1 MNGGIIMSYSEK
13 LLDAIENQDFSQN
26 KILLKQALDNDEPEV
41 LASLAENLTS
51 YGFTNLSKEVYRSL
65 IAKFPKE
72 DLFKVYLAEILLN
85 DGDDNDGLTLLY
97 NISPDSSAY
106 LDSLLVQADYY
117 QTNGLLETARD
128 KLLQALK
135 LAPEEDAIK
144 FGLAELDYLDGEYEQ
159 ALSLYRDLVKR
170 QKNFGETNLIQR
182 EFQTMAKLGQ
192 YEEASEVIKEH
203 SADILDIDSKYQAG
217 LIMLSVGDDN
227 QAIKYLDDVIDQSPD
242 YVNAY
247 PLLAQAYLHKHDN
260 EQVLR
265 SAQAGLAYNE
275 LDETLYSM
283 GAKAAAN
290 MNELDTAEDLL
301 KKGLKIAPDN
311 SDLLMQLSNLYIH
324 ENKDQEN
331 INLFKDK
338 NDEEVEPQ
346 AHWNMAI
353 SYENLDKSDKAR
365 AEFLLA
371 YPDFQKN
378 PEFLKQMIRFFN
390 VEPNSTDIVKQ
401 LLDRYLELVPEDGE
415 MQDLKNKII
424 KAIIIKYK
432 IKNKK
437 GIQNA

>member
-1 MNGGIIMSYSEK
+1 MSYSEK
-13 LLDAIENQDFSQN
+13 LLDAIENQDFSQD

-51 YGFTNLSKEVYRSL
+51 YGFTNLSKEVYRLL

-85 DGDDNDGLTLLY
+85 DGDDDDGLTLLY

-217 LIMLSVGDDN
+217 LIMLSVGDDD

-242 YVNAY
+242 YVNSY

-415 MQDLKNKII
+415 MQDLYNNLI
-424 KAIIIKYK
+424 
-432 IKNKK
+432 
-437 GIQNA
+437 

>member
-159 ALSLYRDLVKR
+159 ALSLYRDLIKR

-182 EFQTMAKLGQ
+182 EFQTMAKLAQ

-217 LIMLSVGDDN
+217 LIMLSVGDDD

-415 MQDLKNKII
+415 MQDLYNNLI
-424 KAIIIKYK
+424 
-432 IKNKK
+432 
-437 GIQNA
+437 

>member
-1 MNGGIIMSYSEK
+1 MSYSEK

-85 DGDDNDGLTLLY
+85 DGDDNDGLTFLY

-217 LIMLSVGDDN
+217 LIMLSVGDDD

-415 MQDLKNKII
+415 MQDLYNNLI
-424 KAIIIKYK
+424 
-432 IKNKK
+432 
-437 GIQNA
+437 

>member
-1 MNGGIIMSYSEK
+1 MSYSEK

-227 QAIKYLDDVIDQSPD
+227 QAIKYLDDVIDQSPY

-415 MQDLKNKII
+415 MQDLYN
-424 KAIIIKYK
+424 
-432 IKNKK
+432 NLM
-437 GIQNA
+437 

>member
-1 MNGGIIMSYSEK
+1 MILVTLGTQNQKFYR

-415 MQDLKNKII
+415 MQDLYN
-424 KAIIIKYK
+424 
-432 IKNKK
+432 NLM
-437 GIQNA
+437 

>member
-1 MNGGIIMSYSEK
+1 MSYSEK

-26 KILLKQALDNDEPEV
+26 KILLKQALDNDESEV

-415 MQDLKNKII
+415 MQDLYN
-424 KAIIIKYK
+424 
-432 IKNKK
+432 NLM
-437 GIQNA
+437 

>member
-13 LLDAIENQDFSQN
+13 LLDAIENQDFFQN

-144 FGLAELDYLDGEYEQ
+144 FGVAELDYLDGEYEQ
-159 ALSLYRDLVKR
+159 ALSLYRDLIKR

-217 LIMLSVGDDN
+217 LIMLSVGDDD

-415 MQDLKNKII
+415 MQDLYNNLI
-424 KAIIIKYK
+424 
-432 IKNKK
+432 
-437 GIQNA
+437 

>member
-1 MNGGIIMSYSEK
+1 MSYSEK

-192 YEEASEVIKEH
+192 YEKASEVIKEH

-415 MQDLKNKII
+415 MQDLYN
-424 KAIIIKYK
+424 
-432 IKNKK
+432 NLM
-437 GIQNA
+437 

>member
-217 LIMLSVGDDN
+217 LIMLSVGDDD

-415 MQDLKNKII
+415 MPDLYNNLI
-424 KAIIIKYK
+424 
-432 IKNKK
+432 
-437 GIQNA
+437 

>member
-1 MNGGIIMSYSEK
+1 MSYSEK
-13 LLDAIENQDFSQN
+13 LLDAIENQDFSQD

-85 DGDDNDGLTLLY
+85 DGDDDDGLTLLY
-97 NISPDSSAY
+97 NISPASSAY

-217 LIMLSVGDDN
+217 LIMLSVGDDD

-301 KKGLKIAPDN
+301 KKGLEIAPDN

-324 ENKDQEN
+324 ENKP
-331 INLFKDK
+331 INYALQVA
-338 NDEEVEPQ
+338 N
-346 AHWNMAI
+346 
-353 SYENLDKSDKAR
+353 
-365 AEFLLA
+365 
-371 YPDFQKN
+371 
-378 PEFLKQMIRFFN
+378 
-390 VEPNSTDIVKQ
+390 
-401 LLDRYLELVPEDGE
+401 
-415 MQDLKNKII
+415 
-424 KAIIIKYK
+424 
-432 IKNKK
+432 
-437 GIQNA
+437 

>member
-1 MNGGIIMSYSEK
+1 MSYSEK

-65 IAKFPKE
+65 IAKFAKE

-415 MQDLKNKII
+415 MQDLYN
-424 KAIIIKYK
+424 
-432 IKNKK
+432 NLM
-437 GIQNA
+437 

>member
-1 MNGGIIMSYSEK
+1 MSYSEK
-13 LLDAIENQDFSQN
+13 LLDAIENQDFSQD

-85 DGDDNDGLTLLY
+85 DGDDDDGLTLLY
-97 NISPDSSAY
+97 NISPASSAY

-217 LIMLSVGDDN
+217 LIMLSVGDDD

-301 KKGLKIAPDN
+301 KKGLEIAPDN

-338 NDEEVEPQ
+338 SDEELEPQ

-353 SYENLDKSDKAR
+353 SYENLDKNDKAR

-378 PEFLKQMIRFFN
+378 PELM
-390 VEPNSTDIVKQ
+390 
-401 LLDRYLELVPEDGE
+401 
-415 MQDLKNKII
+415 
-424 KAIIIKYK
+424 
-432 IKNKK
+432 
-437 GIQNA
+437 

>member
-13 LLDAIENQDFSQN
+13 LLDAIENQDFSQD

-85 DGDDNDGLTLLY
+85 DGDDDDGLTLLY
-97 NISPDSSAY
+97 NISPASSAY

-217 LIMLSVGDDN
+217 LIMLSVGDDD

-301 KKGLKIAPDN
+301 KKGLEIAPDN

-338 NDEEVEPQ
+338 SDEELEPQ

-353 SYENLDKSDKAR
+353 SYENLDKNDKAR
-365 AEFLLA
+365 AEFLLT

-401 LLDRYLELVPEDGE
+401 LLDRYLKLVPEDAE
-415 MQDLKNKII
+415 MQDLYNDLI
-424 KAIIIKYK
+424 
-432 IKNKK
+432 
-437 GIQNA
+437 

>member
-1 MNGGIIMSYSEK
+1 MSYSEK

-170 QKNFGETNLIQR
+170 QKNFGETNMIQR

-415 MQDLKNKII
+415 MQDLYN
-424 KAIIIKYK
+424 
-432 IKNKK
+432 NLM
-437 GIQNA
+437 

>member
-13 LLDAIENQDFSQN
+13 LLDAIENQDFSQD

-85 DGDDNDGLTLLY
+85 DGDDDDGLTLLY

-217 LIMLSVGDDN
+217 LIMLSVGDDD

-242 YVNAY
+242 YVNSY

-415 MQDLKNKII
+415 MQDLYNDLI
-424 KAIIIKYK
+424 
-432 IKNKK
+432 
-437 GIQNA
+437 

>member
-1 MNGGIIMSYSEK
+1 MSYSEK
-13 LLDAIENQDFSQN
+13 LLDAIENQDFSQD

-85 DGDDNDGLTLLY
+85 DGDDDDGLTLLY

-217 LIMLSVGDDN
+217 LIMLSVGDDD
-227 QAIKYLDDVIDQSPD
+227 QAIKYLDDVINQSPD
-242 YVNAY
+242 YVNSY

-415 MQDLKNKII
+415 MQDLYNNLI
-424 KAIIIKYK
+424 
-432 IKNKK
+432 
-437 GIQNA
+437 

>member
-365 AEFLLA
+365 AEFLLV

-415 MQDLKNKII
+415 MQDLYN
-424 KAIIIKYK
+424 
-432 IKNKK
+432 NLM
-437 GIQNA
+437 

>member
-1 MNGGIIMSYSEK
+1 MSYSEK

-72 DLFKVYLAEILLN
+72 DLFKVYLAEIHLN

-415 MQDLKNKII
+415 MQDLYN
-424 KAIIIKYK
+424 
-432 IKNKK
+432 NLM
-437 GIQNA
+437 